1 MEKVMLINGSP
12 RAPKSN
18 SKQFAQLFSENCR
31 LETEYFEISKINHL
45 EICRAMEHVSHILF
59 VFPLYADGIPA
70 TLLNFLK
77 SLETNPPGEKP
88 VISVLVNCGF
98 LEPSQNDTA
107 VEMIRLF
114 CRQNGY
120 RFGSALEIGGGE
132 ALPATPFMRLTAR
145 KIKKLAECITAGK
158 HRILHTTMPLP
169 KRLFVKASVSY
180 WVNYGKKSGISEE
193 EMRTLRIEGK

>member
-1 MEKVMLINGSP
+1 MAEILIFNASP
-12 RAPKSN
+12 RAPRSN
-18 SKQFAQLFSENCR
+18 SRLYAEIFTKVCR
-31 LETEYFEISKINHL
+31 IKTEYFNITKTNHIEL
-45 EICRAMEHVSHILF
+45 CGKVNGFSDLLF

-180 WVNYGKKSGISEE
+180 WVNYGKKSGISEAE
-193 EMRTLRIEGK
+193 RRTLRIEGK